1 MTMCRVDVHRRTV
14 YPMATTRKFSA
25 SGRNARPRTTV
36 RTDNAAHTG
45 KVITYSA
52 KQQQQLLRQSKKL
65 QKVLDERK
73 KELGVA

>member
-14 YPMATTRKFSA
+14 YPMATIRKFSA
-25 SGRNARPRTTV
+25 SARNASPRTTV
-36 RTDNAAHTG
+36 RTDSTARTG

-52 KQQQQLLRQSKKL
+52 KQQQQLLKQSKKL

>member
-1 MTMCRVDVHRRTV
+1 
-14 YPMATTRKFSA
+14 MATTRKFSA
-25 SGRNARPRTTV
+25 SDRGASQQTTV
-36 RTDNAAHTG
+36 KIDSTTRTG